1 MVTMRPPARKHATL
15 KDVASLAGVSTATIA
30 RVLHNNGYV
39 AGETRLIVE
48 AALAQSGYRVNAVA
62 QGLRRRRTFLLG
74 HVLQSIAPNL
84 FFATVALAVQQ
95 EAAKHGCSVIL
106 FNTQSDTAA
115 ERRAVETLLRH
126 RVDAIL
132 FTTVTNEA
140 NVRLAVAAGVP
151 VVQVERV
158 GTVATL
164 GVSVDNRPGACE
176 AVEHLIALG
185 HRRIAFVGLDPATP
199 MDGQGDPAAVGLRE
213 RRSVER
219 ERLDGYLGTLAAHG
233 IPVRNDLIALT
244 DVYSS
249 PERGRA
255 VTRRLLGLPPAERPT
270 AIFAGCDL
278 LAVGVLQEILAQGLH
293 VPDDLSVVGF
303 DDTYAPNLAPPLTSV
318 AQPMVEIGQVAARL
332 AIGVLESNDGG
343 DHGRQQ
349 RLSTRLIVRASTGP
363 PGESARRP

>member
-1 MVTMRPPARKHATL
+1 VTTSSPGRKNATL

-39 AGETRLIVE
+39 ANNTRRVVE
-48 AALAQSGYRVNAVA
+48 AALAQTEYRVNAVA
-62 QGLRRRRTFLLG
+62 QGLRRRRTYLLG
-74 HVLQSIAPNL
+74 HVIQSIVPNP

-95 EAAKHGCSVIL
+95 EAARHGWGVIL
-106 FNTQSDTAA
+106 FNTQSDSGA
-115 ERRAVETLLRH
+115 ERSAVETLLRQ

-140 NVRLAVAAGVP
+140 NVRLAVAGGVP

-158 GTVATL
+158 GTVETH

-199 MDGQGDPAAVGLRE
+199 IDGQGDPTAAGLRE
-213 RRSVER
+213 RRSVEH
-219 ERLDGYLGTLAAHG
+219 ERLDGYVATLEAHDLSACD
-233 IPVRNDLIALT
+233 DLIELT

-255 VTRRLLGLPPAERPT
+255 IAGRLLSLPSAKRPT

-278 LAVGVLQEILAQGLH
+278 LAVGVLQEIFEQGLR
-293 VPDDLSVVGF
+293 VPRDLSVVGF
-303 DDTYAPNLAPPLTSV
+303 DDTYAPNVAPPLTSV
-318 AQPMVEIGQVAARL
+318 AQPMHEIGRVAVWL
-332 AIGVLESNDGG
+332 AIEALQEGDGLG
-343 DHGRQQ
+343 HVRRE
-349 RLSTRLIVRASTGP
+349 RLITRLIVRASTGP
-363 PGESARRP
+363 SGKG